1 MVKKMLNEA
10 NKEEAGEG
18 EKIIEAAERSTAVAA
33 EESRNLVF
41 MEDEPAFEIRDVLRA
56 FAEGLGKGIF
66 GNSYKAKVSGG
77 PSVVVKRLRDLK
89 PMTSEEFKK
98 QLRMIGDMKHPNL
111 LPLLAY
117 YYSSE
122 EKLLLYNYAVKGN
135 LFDRIHGEFCLCL
148 FLCFL
153 LFFFFFLTLQ
163 ETISNKKRKYICDFI
178 TVDIVC
184 FD

>member
-1 MVKKMLNEA
+1 MPKSSDGKKDV
-10 NKEEAGEG
+10 
-18 EKIIEAAERSTAVAA
+18 ERSKQRRSQGSRKDYRGSREVAA

-56 FAEGLGKGIF
+56 SAEGLGKGIF
-66 GNSYKAKVSGG
+66 GNSYKAKVTGG

-153 LFFFFFLTLQ
+153 LVFFFFFNLAGNNFQ
-163 ETISNKKRKYICDFI
+163 
-178 TVDIVC
+178 
-184 FD
+184 